1 VSGHDF
7 SRAETAVNRE
17 WGFSPVMAKP
27 SRPSDPKNATGQ
39 SRTFFVTTRTAG
51 GRSLFQTARMA
62 ELFVD
67 VLRHYVRSGKF
78 EIHDFVVMP
87 NHVHILLAIQG
98 DASPE
103 KTMQLIKGGF
113 SFRAKKELEFKGEIW
128 QRGFSDVRIVDQ
140 SSFQNHRAYI
150 DNNPVKSGL
159 ANAPEAYPYGT
170 ACLKMRKESEAKK
183 VAEKLLQENT
193 NVRARLFGTEGFKQ

>member
-1 VSGHDF
+1 MSGHDF
-7 SRAETAVNRE
+7 SRADAAAERSGALA
-17 WGFSPVMAKP
+17 PVMARP

-39 SRTFFVTTRTAG
+39 SRTFFLTTRTAG
-51 GRSLFQTARMA
+51 SRPLFQTVRMA

-87 NHVHILLAIQG
+87 NHVHILLTIQG
-98 DASPE
+98 DVSLE
-103 KTMQLIKGGF
+103 KTMQWIKGGF
-113 SFRAKKELEFKGEIW
+113 SFRAKCELGYPGDIW
-128 QRGFSDVRIVDQ
+128 QRGFSDVRIVDE

-159 ANAPEAYPYGT
+159 ANTPEDYPYGT
-170 ACLKMRKESEAKK
+170 ACLKMRKESRAK
-183 VAEKLLQENT
+183 AHSDHT
-193 NVRARLFGTEGFKQ
+193 IPRHD